1 MRTSNKRD
9 TVKWFP
15 LALILFGALGLAKDT
30 KPVRVEGVL
39 VEKQGSLLRVLD
51 AKGKGTMVRVEAAT
65 EIFEDRKNFLREP
78 LLFQPSDL
86 RLGLSLIVKGVPGP
100 DGSVTARK
108 VKFTNKARKVAKVLD
123 ATLVPVN
130 SRLNELTR
138 QGKSLQGEIEDVSA
152 SLIETRDGMT
162 PMRRATRSAQV
173 SAGHAIDSAS
183 KAHQRIDLTEEQ
195 VASLGDRLR
204 LINDFFV
211 AREEL
216 VLFAPSSAKLTEE
229 AKLILGSLAEELG
242 DSGSLVEVIGFA
254 SADGDENFNRRLS
267 QQRAEAAQRYLI
279 EHHGVE
285 LRRFVSPFGL
295 GELQP
300 LADNGTP
307 EGRSQNRRA
316 QIRILSS
323 RGLSLPAKVAG
334 SAGGNGSRQ

>member
-9 TVKWFP
+9 TLKWFS
-15 LALILFGALGLAKDT
+15 LILILFGTLGLAKES
-30 KPVRVEGVL
+30 KPVKVEGVL

-51 AKGKGTMVRVEAAT
+51 AKGKGTMVRINAAT

-78 LLFQPSDL
+78 LLFQASDL
-86 RLGLSLIVKGVPGP
+86 RLGLSLIVKGVPAG
-100 DGSVTARK
+100 DGSVTASK

-123 ATLVPVN
+123 STLVPVN
-130 SRLNELTR
+130 SRLGELAR
-138 QGKSLQGEIEDVSA
+138 QQKSLRGEVEDVSA
-152 SLIETRDGMT
+152 SLIETRDGMNQ
-162 PMRRATRSAQV
+162 MRRSTGSAQV
-173 SAGHAIDSAS
+173 SAGQAIDSAS
-183 KAHQRIDLTEEQ
+183 RAHQRIDWTEEQ

-216 VLFAPSSAKLTEE
+216 VQFASSSAKLTEE
-229 AKLILGSLAEELG
+229 SKQILGSLAEELG
-242 DSGSLVEVIGFA
+242 NNGSLVEVIGFA
-254 SADGDENFNRRLS
+254 SADGDENLNRRLS
-267 QQRAEAAQRYLI
+267 QQRAEAVQRYLI
-279 EHHGVE
+279 EYHGVE